1 MPRRLRTEAVQIHRE
16 TVRDRIRDFRELT
29 SFRRTHY
36 PVMPKYHLV
45 RFYLELV
52 HPKRLRH
59 LRTRLKSVFLRTRH
73 HELALAY
80 RSVERARETPQY
92 RQEVLTINKRRFKRY
107 QLIAQRERYM
117 VESLR
122 QALIRARPVFR
133 PLIDLIQAYIFKL
146 RAMDQ
151 TLDTLEPTL
160 RESVINRLIEV
171 AKGNKLFKQEVLQQP
186 LLRYFAKRYI
196 LYYQEHPNTHNVY
209 ALRLSPYMLMKAQN
223 RNMQYY
229 VMRVFDAMKLK
240 MNAVVGMAKKLA
252 MQIYRYFVKRGGEWV
267 NSLTYS
273 SYGPG
278 SRTDTIVLS
287 RDSLL
292 DPIESRKL
300 YDVVFRPHEIKRV
313 TSKMLG
319 MREMYY
325 EIRDPGVYAM
335 VERRTRIAKL
345 YDSGAYKRLIMGMQR
360 RRFKEILARNIL

>member
-29 SFRRTHY
+29 RFRRSHY
-36 PVMPKYHLV
+36 SIMPRYHLV
-45 RFYLELV
+45 RFYLELT
-52 HPKRLRH
+52 HPKRLRR
-59 LRTRLKSVFLRTRH
+59 LTARFRTLFLRARH
-73 HELALAY
+73 HELVNVSKT
-80 RSVERARETPQY
+80 RERARETPYY
-92 RQEVLTINKRRFKRY
+92 RQETLTIHRRRFKRY
-107 QLIAQRERYM
+107 ELVMERERYL

-122 QALIRARPVFR
+122 EALIRARPMFR
-133 PLIDLIQAYIFKL
+133 PLIDLIQFYIFKL

-151 TLDTLEPTL
+151 TLDTLEPTV
-160 RESVINRLIEV
+160 REQIIERLIQV

-209 ALRLSPYMLMKAQN
+209 AVRLSPYMLMKAQN

-229 VMRVFDAMKLK
+229 VMRVFDAAKLK
-240 MNAVVGMAKKLA
+240 MNAIAGMAKKLT
-252 MQIYRYFVKRGGEWV
+252 MKIYRYFVKRGGEWV

-325 EIRDPGVYAM
+325 EIHHPGVYAM

>member
-1 MPRRLRTEAVQIHRE
+1 MVRRLRTEATQIHRE
-16 TVRDRIRDFRELT
+16 QLRDRRRDFRELT
-29 SFRRTHY
+29 RFRRSHY

-45 RFYLELV
+45 RFYLELT

-59 LRTRLKSVFLRTRH
+59 LTSRLRTLFMRSRH
-73 HELALAY
+73 HELVNVSKT
-80 RSVERARETPQY
+80 RERARETPYY
-92 RQEVLTINKRRFKRY
+92 RQEILTVHRRRLRRY
-107 QLIAQRERYM
+107 EVILERERYL
-117 VESLR
+117 VESMR

-151 TLDTLEPTL
+151 TLDMLEPTL

-278 SRTDTIVLS
+278 SRVDTIVLS

-292 DPIESRKL
+292 EPIESRKL

-325 EIRDPGVYAM
+325 EIHHPGVYAM

-360 RRFKEILARNIL
+360 RRFKEILARNVL